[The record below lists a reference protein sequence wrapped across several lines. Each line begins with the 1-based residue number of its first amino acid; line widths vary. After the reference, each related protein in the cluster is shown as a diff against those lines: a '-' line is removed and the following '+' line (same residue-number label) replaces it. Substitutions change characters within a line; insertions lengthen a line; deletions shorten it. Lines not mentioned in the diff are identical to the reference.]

1 MERFL
6 SYIWNGLGQY
16 SLATYEVP
24 EFLLTFQASCC
35 HEPSH
40 IIYGDVGKHKLVS
53 DHHYF

>member
-40 IIYGDVGKHKLVS
+40 ISYGDVGKHKLVS